1 VLKQRLRG
9 KVSIISSYVE
19 IYISL
24 IILVGIVILSIGL
37 VQDLFQM
44 VQSFCNGAT
53 LLSTEDFLNHALQL
67 IIGVEFI
74 KMLAKHT
81 PGSAVDVLLFAVARK
96 LVTNHGSMLDVL
108 IGVLAIAILFAVR
121 KYLSS
126 YTYKSSKGIL
136 VNGGVSVMDIN
147 SKMGLNIPTDLGHTV
162 AGIVANYAEQHE
174 ERVKPGYEVELSNLK
189 LVVYSMDEDLI
200 KQVEIIKM
208 NN

>member
-1 VLKQRLRG
+1 
-9 KVSIISSYVE
+9 
-19 IYISL
+19 
-24 IILVGIVILSIGL
+24 
-37 VQDLFQM
+37 
-44 VQSFCNGAT
+44 
-53 LLSTEDFLNHALQL
+53 
-67 IIGVEFI
+67 
-74 KMLAKHT
+74 
-81 PGSAVDVLLFAVARK
+81 
-96 LVTNHGSMLDVL
+96 MLDVL